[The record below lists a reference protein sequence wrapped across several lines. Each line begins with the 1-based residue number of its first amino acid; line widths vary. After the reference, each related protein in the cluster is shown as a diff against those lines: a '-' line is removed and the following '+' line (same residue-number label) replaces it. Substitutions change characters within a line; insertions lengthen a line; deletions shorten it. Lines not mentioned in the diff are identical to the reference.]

1 MSYHAS
7 TETLDHI
14 AALVNQARPDWD
26 AMLVRVI
33 LQGHAHQVDGNDLA
47 IAALRAAA
55 NLDLPRPAA
64 IGWRGPHWR
73 DLATVPPEA
82 ERPKRCNVCGKTE
95 PRCYT
100 ERPGRDDDHAFEA
113 VSA

>member
-1 MSYHAS
+1 MSYQAS
-7 TETLDHI
+7 PETLDHL
-14 AALVNQARPDWD
+14 AALVHQARPDWD
-26 AMLVRVI
+26 EPLVRLI

-55 NLDLPRPAA
+55 NPALPKPAS

-73 DLATVPPEA
+73 DLDTVPPEA
-82 ERPKRCNVCGKTE
+82 ALPKRCSVCGKTE

-100 ERPGRDDDHAFEA
+100 ERPGIDDDHAFEA
-113 VSA
+113 VAS